1 MYPIYQTLGLG
12 LVILITG
19 AALKVEGF
27 AGHCIVVKGEF
38 LWVKVDKMP
47 GIALVGLVGE
57 ELVVPSLGGG
67 GGYSGGGVA
76 PDKVAGGGGSYK
88 EDSTWKVIKG
98 GCEDGDGYV
107 SFFFE
112 D

>member
-1 MYPIYQTLGLG
+1 M
-12 LVILITG
+12 
-19 AALKVEGF
+19 
-27 AGHCIVVKGEF
+27 
-38 LWVKVDKMP
+38 
-47 GIALVGLVGE
+47 
-57 ELVVPSLGGG
+57 VPSLGGG